1 MNVGVKVFAPASV
14 SNVACGYDM
23 LGFAL
28 DYPGDEIIARFRD
41 EKGLNISKITG
52 APKKLLSTVL
62 SKNTAGVA
70 AQHLL
75 DHLGQ
80 SDLGIDLEIRK
91 KMPLNTGIGSSA
103 ASAVGAVMAIN
114 ELLKRPLSKRELLP
128 FAMAGEQSVDG
139 AYHADNVAP
148 SLLGGMIFIKDNNT
162 LDVHRLPLPR
172 GIYATVVYPEIKIVT
187 KEARAILTDRV
198 DFSKSNE
205 QSSNLAGLI
214 IGLFK
219 TDLDLIGRS
228 LKDALVEDQRAHLI
242 PGFYDAKE
250 QAMESGVLGCSI
262 SGAGPSIFC
271 LSANSLIAENAG
283 KALQEVFKIQ
293 NIKSTIYVSP
303 INHEGA
309 VLI

>member
-114 ELLKRPLSKRELLP
+114 ELLKRPLSKENYYLLQWL
-128 FAMAGEQSVDG
+128 E
-139 AYHADNVAP
+139 NN
-148 SLLGGMIFIKDNNT
+148 LLM
-162 LDVHRLPLPR
+162 
-172 GIYATVVYPEIKIVT
+172 
-187 KEARAILTDRV
+187 
-198 DFSKSNE
+198 
-205 QSSNLAGLI
+205 
-214 IGLFK
+214 
-219 TDLDLIGRS
+219 
-228 LKDALVEDQRAHLI
+228 
-242 PGFYDAKE
+242 
-250 QAMESGVLGCSI
+250 
-262 SGAGPSIFC
+262 
-271 LSANSLIAENAG
+271 
-283 KALQEVFKIQ
+283 
-293 NIKSTIYVSP
+293 
-303 INHEGA
+303 
-309 VLI
+309 VLIMQIM